1 MKTPRVYVD
10 TSVIGG
16 CFDPEF
22 APWSLGLFQDF
33 RLGLLFPVVSDV
45 VGTEI
50 AGAPPIVR
58 QQYAVLLTQGAE
70 LLRASEEADEL
81 AMAYAAQQ
89 ILPKKYENDSQHIA
103 LATVAGV
110 DVLVSWNFRHIVHF
124 DKIRLFNA
132 VNQLK
137 GYRPVAIHSPR
148 EVTIYGEEL

>member
-22 APWSLGLFQDF
+22 STWSLGLMVDF
-33 RLGLLFPVVSDV
+33 KLGLLRPVVSEIV
-45 VGTEI
+45 RLEI
-50 AGAPPIVR
+50 AGAPSVVR
-58 QQYAVLLTQGAE
+58 QQYDTLLSYGAE
-70 LLRASEEADEL
+70 EVVTDEEVAHL
-81 AMAYAAQQ
+81 AAAYAAQQ
-89 ILPKKYENDSQHIA
+89 ILPVKYVNDARHIA
-103 LATVAGV
+103 LATVAEV

-137 GYRPVAIHSPR
+137 GYRPVAIYSPR
-148 EVTIYGEEL
+148 EVTIHGKEL